1 LRRVSSGIEQGY
13 GVPAR
18 SGGGEKVAG
27 IVAEAAAHAGKSDG
41 RRSKNRPQAGQL
53 DHHQVVPRQ
62 LRYAGSNRLG

>member
-1 LRRVSSGIEQGY
+1 LRRVSSGIEQGC

-18 SGGGEKVAG
+18 GGGGEKVAG
-27 IVAEAAAHAGKSDG
+27 IVVEAAAHAGKPDG
-41 RRSKNRPQAGQL
+41 RGSKNRPQAGQL

>member
-1 LRRVSSGIEQGY
+1 LRRVSSGIEQGG

-18 SGGGEKVAG
+18 GGCGEKVAG
-27 IVAEAAAHAGKSDG
+27 IVVKAAAHAGQPDG
-41 RRSKNRPQAGQL
+41 RGSKNRPQAGQL